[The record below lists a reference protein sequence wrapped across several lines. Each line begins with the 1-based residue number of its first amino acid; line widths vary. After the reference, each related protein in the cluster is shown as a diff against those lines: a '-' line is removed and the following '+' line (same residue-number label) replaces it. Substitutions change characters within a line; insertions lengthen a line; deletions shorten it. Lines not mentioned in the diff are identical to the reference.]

1 MRVSLRFHTHLGV
14 LQNPPLNTCDMNTHL
29 KLRKKSCMQQSDFE
43 ASNKSKKEHGG
54 SLLEGKRK
62 GRRALSTK
70 HAIHLVLKSDLKGVF
85 NPGNRRL
92 EQLIQNIAVRFHV
105 PVYSTALNWSHIHCV
120 IKIKDR
126 KDYNAFIRV
135 LTSILAL
142 RIRKHKNFTGKIF
155 TLPPFTRILSWGRD
169 FKNVLSYLVI
179 NQHESF
185 GLLVRPKKNKRKKK
199 EPAPT

>member
-1 MRVSLRFHTHLGV
+1 M
-14 LQNPPLNTCDMNTHL
+14 
-29 KLRKKSCMQQSDFE
+29 

-85 NPGNRRL
+85 SPGNRRL
-92 EQLIQNIAVRFHV
+92 EQLILNTAERFHV
-105 PVYSTALNWSHIHCV
+105 RIYSMSLNWSHIHFV

-142 RIRKHKNFTGKIF
+142 RIRKHTNLTGKVFI
-155 TLPPFTRILSWGRD
+155 LRPFTRIVTWGRD
-169 FKNVLSYLVI
+169 FKIVLDYLI
-179 NQHESF
+179 ANQLESF
-185 GLLVRPKKNKRKKK
+185 GLLVRPKKTKKIRKKTS
-199 EPAPT
+199 E

>member
-1 MRVSLRFHTHLGV
+1 
-14 LQNPPLNTCDMNTHL
+14 
-29 KLRKKSCMQQSDFE
+29 MQESDFK

-62 GRRALSTK
+62 GRRALSNK

-92 EQLIQNIAVRFHV
+92 EQLIRNTAERFQVRI
-105 PVYSTALNWSHIHCV
+105 YSTALNWSHIHCV
-120 IKIKDR
+120 MKIKDR

-142 RIRKHKNFTGKIF
+142 RIQNTKASQAKCSLFGRSPEFSIGAETSRMF
-155 TLPPFTRILSWGRD
+155 FRI
-169 FKNVLSYLVI
+169 
-179 NQHESF
+179 
-185 GLLVRPKKNKRKKK
+185 
-199 EPAPT
+199 

>member
-1 MRVSLRFHTHLGV
+1 
-14 LQNPPLNTCDMNTHL
+14 
-29 KLRKKSCMQQSDFE
+29 MQQSDFE

-92 EQLIQNIAVRFHV
+92 EQLIRNIAEKFHIR
-105 PVYSTALNWSHIHCV
+105 VYSTALNWSHIHCG

-126 KDYNAFIRV
+126 TNYNAFIRV

-142 RIRKHKNFTGKIF
+142 RIRKHKCFTGKVF
-155 TLPPFTRILSWGRD
+155 TLRPFTRIVTGDETSRACFRIW
-169 FKNVLSYLVI
+169 N
-179 NQHESF
+179 
-185 GLLVRPKKNKRKKK
+185 
-199 EPAPT
+199 